1 MYFHC
6 AHYRCKKLPG
16 EILMKSITLFCILA
30 IAVFGSAA
38 ANPPAAVTG
47 QLLTPYY
54 AIQKSL
60 VSDSMNGVAAAA
72 AEIAKIGKQ
81 ASTTQQAGKPELLAL
96 SECAAKFSAADLKAG
111 RAVFGDLSD
120 KIIAFI
126 KASNSAKNPPYQYYC
141 PMVKKNWLQPDKG
154 GARNPYYG
162 SSMPTCGE
170 LVP

>member
-1 MYFHC
+1 V
-6 AHYRCKKLPG
+6 L
-16 EILMKSITLFCILA
+16 
-30 IAVFGSAA
+30 GSAA
-38 ANPPAAVTG
+38 ANPPAALTD

-60 VSDSMNGVAAAA
+60 VSDGMNGVEAAAA
-72 AEIAKIGKQ
+72 KIAQISKR
-81 ASTTQQAGKPELLAL
+81 ASATQQAGKAELQAL
-96 SECAAKFSAADLKAG
+96 SQSAAKFSSTDLKAA
-111 RAVFGDLSD
+111 RTAFGDLSD
-120 KIIAFI
+120 KLISYI
-126 KASNSAKNPPYQYYC
+126 KASNSTKNPPYQYYC

>member
-1 MYFHC
+1 
-6 AHYRCKKLPG
+6 
-16 EILMKSITLFCILA
+16 MKSITLFCILA